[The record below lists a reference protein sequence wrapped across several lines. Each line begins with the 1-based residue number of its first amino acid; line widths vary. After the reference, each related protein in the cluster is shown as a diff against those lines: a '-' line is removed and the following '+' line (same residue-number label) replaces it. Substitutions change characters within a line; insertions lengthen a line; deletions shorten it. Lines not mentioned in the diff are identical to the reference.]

1 VIVDTVIS
9 PVSCGITWIHAFPS
23 PNRTYGGTKL
33 DEEFVSDITALIAG
47 ARRGESE
54 ALGQLFSELYEDL
67 RHLAHARLRRHAP
80 PAMLDTTS
88 LVHESYLRFLKTGQA
103 EISDRAHFLA
113 YAARV
118 MRSVVVDFARES
130 SAQRRGGQ
138 EIHVAL
144 ETDKGSLP
152 AGEAEVIRVH
162 EALEELAV
170 LSERLARVVEMR
182 YFAGM
187 NEAEI
192 GEALGLTERTVRRDW
207 EKARIVLAA
216 ALKRH

>member
-1 VIVDTVIS
+1 
-9 PVSCGITWIHAFPS
+9 
-23 PNRTYGGTKL
+23 
-33 DEEFVSDITALIAG
+33 VSDITALIAG

-67 RHLAHARLRRHAP
+67 RHLAHARLKHHASP
-80 PAMLDTTS
+80 GMLDTTS
-88 LVHESYLRFLKTGQA
+88 LVHESYLRFLKAGQVQ
-103 EISDRAHFLA
+103 ISDRAHFLA

-118 MRSVVVDFARES
+118 MRSIIVDFARES
-130 SAQRRGGQ
+130 SALRRGGQ
-138 EIHVAL
+138 EVHVAL
-144 ETDKGSLP
+144 DTDMAPVP

-207 EKARIVLAA
+207 EKARIILAA
-216 ALKRH
+216 ALKRD